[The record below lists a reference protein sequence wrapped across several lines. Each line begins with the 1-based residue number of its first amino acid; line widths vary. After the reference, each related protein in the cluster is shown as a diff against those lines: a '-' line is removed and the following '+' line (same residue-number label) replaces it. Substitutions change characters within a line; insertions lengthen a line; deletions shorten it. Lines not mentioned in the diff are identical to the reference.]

1 MYFKLNRFIYSIFVQ
16 MPHKLVNWIIFFMLC
31 LIWGSSFVL
40 MKIGLY
46 DKQGLPL
53 LNPYQ
58 VASIRI
64 SSAGVVLLPF
74 LIAQWKKIPFRLSGY
89 IILSGILGS
98 FLPAFLFCIAETKID
113 STLAGTI
120 NALTPI
126 FVILA
131 GFIMYG
137 NNVAAN
143 KIWGILLGFTG
154 SVFLFISQD
163 HRDLGKLGY
172 TGLAVLA
179 TILYGVNV
187 NMVQQKLKDVSS
199 TVIVA
204 FAFSSLIIP
213 SVVILSFSGFFSLPL
228 GDTNYQQA
236 TAASCLLGL
245 LGTAFASVIF
255 YVLMKR
261 GGLVF
266 ASLVTYGIPFVA
278 LGWGWVYGE
287 TVTVAQML
295 SLLIIL
301 GGVYLA
307 NFDFRKIKEQ
317 AKRVVTGKKKAK
329 KSQQ

>member
-1 MYFKLNRFIYSIFVQ
+1 
-16 MPHKLVNWIIFFMLC
+16 MPHKLINWTIFILLC

-53 LNPYQ
+53 LNAYQ
-58 VASIRI
+58 VAAIRI
-64 SSAGVVLLPF
+64 LSAGIILLPF
-74 LIAQWKKIPFRLSGY
+74 LIAQWKKIPFKLSGY

-113 STLAGTI
+113 STLAGTM

-131 GFIMYG
+131 GLIMYG
-137 NNVAAN
+137 NKVASN
-143 KIWGILLGFTG
+143 KIWGIILGFTG
-154 SVFLFISQD
+154 SVLLFIAQD
-163 HRDLGKLGY
+163 HKDLGKLGY
-172 TGLAVLA
+172 TALAVLA

-187 NMVQQKLKDVSS
+187 NMVQQKLKGVSS
-199 TVIVA
+199 TIIVA
-204 FAFSSLIIP
+204 YAFSALIIP
-213 SVVILSFSGFFSLPL
+213 SVTILWFTGFFSLPL
-228 GDTNYQQA
+228 GETSYLKA
-236 TAASCLLGL
+236 TSASCLLGM

-287 TVTVAQML
+287 KVTVVQIL
-295 SLLIIL
+295 CLLIIL

-307 NFDFRKIKEQ
+307 NLDFKKIKEQ
-317 AKRVVTGKKKAK
+317 AKRMVTRKNTA
-329 KSQQ
+329 